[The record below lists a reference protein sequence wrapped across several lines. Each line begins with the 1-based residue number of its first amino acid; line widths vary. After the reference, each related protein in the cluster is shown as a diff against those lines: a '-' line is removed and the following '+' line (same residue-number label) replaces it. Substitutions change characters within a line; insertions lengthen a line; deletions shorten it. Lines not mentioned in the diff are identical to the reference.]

1 MQGFMLG
8 KLAMSFK
15 PVSVMLRGTFWTNG
29 VTQDAIMVITEI
41 NSQ

>member
-15 PVSVMLRGTFWTNG
+15 PVSVMLGNILDEWCYIG
-29 VTQDAIMVITEI
+29 CYHEVITEI